1 MPVTKYIISILFVI
15 LLPISVLAHTS
26 MYEGKGLLANLIA
39 LGIVVISIV
48 FILILSNWIDKKRN
62 N

>member
-1 MPVTKYIISILFVI
+1 
-15 LLPISVLAHTS
+15 LPISVLAHTS